1 MKKMIL
7 STAAL
12 LTIVSLA
19 ACSNKQDTKKE
30 TSNSQS
36 TTKVTSKSANT
47 SKSKDTSTDS
57 EDTSS
62 SSLLTDA
69 EISKAKTVG
78 DFKKLF
84 AKLMNQ
90 TVSLTEEA
98 GASVTGSA
106 KVGYDATV
114 SSLKQQMETQK
125 EIFNESLESIGSDST
140 VVPKED
146 REALIESLKDE
157 LVEDLESARKEMK
170 DLQKELSKS
179 PVADD
184 DSDDSDSDSEE

>member
-57 EDTSS
+57 EDTST

-84 AKLMNQ
+84 AKLMDQ
-90 TVSLTEEA
+90 TVSLTEEV

-125 EIFNESLESIGSDST
+125 EIFNEGLETIGSDST
-140 VVPKED
+140 IVPKED
-146 REALIESLKDE
+146 REALIESLKDARE
-157 LVEDLESARKEMK
+157 ELESVRKEMK

-184 DSDDSDSDSEE
+184 NSDDSDSDSEE

>member
-7 STAAL
+7 AIAAL

-19 ACSNKQDTKKE
+19 ACSNKQETKKE

-47 SKSKDTSTDS
+47 TKSKDTSTDS
-57 EDTSS
+57 EKGSTSS
-62 SSLLTDA
+62 VVTD
-69 EISKAKTVG
+69 EDISKAKTVG
-78 DFKKLF
+78 DFKKLY
-84 AKLMNQ
+84 AKLMDQ

-98 GASVTGSA
+98 GSSVTGSA
-106 KVGYDATV
+106 KEQYDATI
-114 SSLKQQMETQK
+114 SALKQELENQK
-125 EIFNESLESIGSDST
+125 DIFNEGLESIGSDST

-146 REALIESLKDE
+146 REALIESLKDARE
-157 LVEDLESARKEMK
+157 ELESTRKEMK
-170 DLQKELSKS
+170 DMQKELSKS

-184 DSDDSDSDSEE
+184 DSDDSDSEE

>member
-12 LTIVSLA
+12 LTIISLA
-19 ACSNKQDTKKE
+19 ACSNKKDTKKE

-57 EDTSS
+57 EDTST
-62 SSLLTDA
+62 SSLITDA
-69 EISKAKTVG
+69 EISKAKTVV

-84 AKLMNQ
+84 AKLMDQ

-125 EIFNESLESIGSDST
+125 EIFNEGLETIGSDST
-140 VVPKED
+140 IVPKED
-146 REALIESLKDE
+146 REALIESLKDARE
-157 LVEDLESARKEMK
+157 ELESARKEMK

>member
-12 LTIVSLA
+12 LTLVSLA
-19 ACSNKQDTKKE
+19 ACSNKQETKKE

-47 SKSKDTSTDS
+47 SKSKDTLSDS
-57 EDTSS
+57 EEESTSS
-62 SSLLTDA
+62 VVTD
-69 EISKAKTVG
+69 EDISKAKTVG

-84 AKLMNQ
+84 AKLMDQ
-90 TVSLTEEA
+90 TVTLTEEA
-98 GASVTGSA
+98 GTSVTGTV
-106 KVGYDATV
+106 KENYDAVV
-114 SSLKQQMETQK
+114 SALKQEMENQK
-125 EIFNESLESIGSDST
+125 EIFNEGLEIIGSDST

-146 REALIESLKDE
+146 REDLIESLKDARNQ
-157 LVEDLESARKEMK
+157 LESSRKEME
-170 DLQKELSKS
+170 DLKKELSKS

-184 DSDDSDSDSEE
+184 DSDDSDSESEE

>member
-47 SKSKDTSTDS
+47 STSKDSSTDS
-57 EDTSS
+57 EETSS

-84 AKLMNQ
+84 AKLMDQ
-90 TVSLTEEA
+90 SVSITEEA
-98 GASVTGSA
+98 GTSVTGSA
-106 KVGYDATV
+106 KEQYDAMIST
-114 SSLKQQMETQK
+114 LKQGLENQK
-125 EIFNESLESIGSDST
+125 DIFNEGLESIGSDST

-146 REALIESLKDE
+146 REALIEILKDARE
-157 LVEDLESARKEMK
+157 ELESTRKEMK
-170 DLQKELSKS
+170 DMQKELSKS

-184 DSDDSDSDSEE
+184 DSDDSASDSEE

>member
-12 LTIVSLA
+12 LTIVSLV

-57 EDTSS
+57 EDTST

-84 AKLMNQ
+84 AKLMDQ
-90 TVSLTEEA
+90 SVSITEEA
-98 GASVTGSA
+98 GTSVTGSA
-106 KVGYDATV
+106 KEQYDAMIST
-114 SSLKQQMETQK
+114 LKQGLENQK
-125 EIFNESLESIGSDST
+125 DIFNESLESIGSDST

-146 REALIESLKDE
+146 REALIESLKDARE
-157 LVEDLESARKEMK
+157 ELESTRKEMK
-170 DLQKELSKS
+170 DMQKELSKS

-184 DSDDSDSDSEE
+184 DSDDSDSEE

>member
-12 LTIVSLA
+12 LTIVSLV
-19 ACSNKQDTKKE
+19 ACSNKQETKKE

-84 AKLMNQ
+84 AKLMDQ
-90 TVSLTEEA
+90 SVSITEEA
-98 GASVTGSA
+98 GGSVTGSA
-106 KVGYDATV
+106 KEQYDATI
-114 SSLKQQMETQK
+114 SALKQGLENQK
-125 EIFNESLESIGSDST
+125 DIFNEGLESIGSDST

-146 REALIESLKDE
+146 REALIESLKDAREE
-157 LVEDLESARKEMK
+157 LGSTRKEMK
-170 DLQKELSKS
+170 DMQKELSKS

-184 DSDDSDSDSEE
+184 DSDDSDSDSDE

>member
-12 LTIVSLA
+12 LTIFSLA

-57 EDTSS
+57 EETSS

-84 AKLMNQ
+84 AKLMDQ
-90 TVSLTEEA
+90 SVFITEEA
-98 GASVTGSA
+98 GTSVTGSA
-106 KVGYDATV
+106 KEQYDAMIST
-114 SSLKQQMETQK
+114 LKQGLENQK
-125 EIFNESLESIGSDST
+125 DIFNEGLESIGSDST

-146 REALIESLKDE
+146 REALIEILKDARE
-157 LVEDLESARKEMK
+157 ELESTRKEMK
-170 DLQKELSKS
+170 DMQKELSKS

-184 DSDDSDSDSEE
+184 DSDDSASDSEE

>member
-7 STAAL
+7 STVAL
-12 LTIVSLA
+12 LTIVSLV

-57 EDTSS
+57 EETST

-84 AKLMNQ
+84 AKLMDQ
-90 TVSLTEEA
+90 SVSITEEA
-98 GASVTGSA
+98 GTSVTGSA
-106 KVGYDATV
+106 KEQYDATI
-114 SSLKQQMETQK
+114 SALKQELENQK
-125 EIFNESLESIGSDST
+125 DIFNEGLESIGSDST
-140 VVPKED
+140 VVPKEK
-146 REALIESLKDE
+146 REALIESLKDARE
-157 LVEDLESARKEMK
+157 ELESTRKEMK
-170 DLQKELSKS
+170 DMQKELSKS

-184 DSDDSDSDSEE
+184 DSDDSDSEE

>member
-1 MKKMIL
+1 MIL

-12 LTIVSLA
+12 LMIVSLA

-47 SKSKDTSTDS
+47 LKSKDTSTDS
-57 EDTSS
+57 EETSS

-84 AKLMNQ
+84 AKLMDQ
-90 TVSLTEEA
+90 SVSLTEEA
-98 GASVTGSA
+98 GTSVTGPA
-106 KVGYDATV
+106 KEQYDAMIST
-114 SSLKQQMETQK
+114 LKQGLENQK
-125 EIFNESLESIGSDST
+125 DIFNEGLESIGSDST

-146 REALIESLKDE
+146 REALIEILKDARE
-157 LVEDLESARKEMK
+157 ELESTCKEMK
-170 DLQKELSKS
+170 DMQKELSKS

>member
-12 LTIVSLA
+12 LTIVSLV

-69 EISKAKTVG
+69 EINKAKTVG

-84 AKLMNQ
+84 AKLMDQ
-90 TVSLTEEA
+90 SVSITEEA
-98 GASVTGSA
+98 GTSVTGSA
-106 KVGYDATV
+106 KEQYDAMI
-114 SSLKQQMETQK
+114 SALKQELENQK
-125 EIFNESLESIGSDST
+125 DIFNEGLESIGSDST

-146 REALIESLKDE
+146 REALIEILKDARE
-157 LVEDLESARKEMK
+157 ELESTRKEMK
-170 DLQKELSKS
+170 DMQKELSKS

-184 DSDDSDSDSEE
+184 DSDDSDSEE

>member
-7 STAAL
+7 STVAL

-19 ACSNKQDTKKE
+19 ACSNKQETKKE

-47 SKSKDTSTDS
+47 TKSKDTSTDS
-57 EDTSS
+57 EKGSTSS
-62 SSLLTDA
+62 VVTD
-69 EISKAKTVG
+69 EDISKAKTVG
-78 DFKKLF
+78 DFKKLY
-84 AKLMNQ
+84 AKLMDQ

-98 GASVTGSA
+98 GSSVTGSA
-106 KVGYDATV
+106 KEQYDATI
-114 SSLKQQMETQK
+114 STLKQELENQK
-125 EIFNESLESIGSDST
+125 DIFNAGLESIGSDST

-146 REALIESLKDE
+146 REALIESLKDARE
-157 LVEDLESARKEMK
+157 ELESTRKEMK
-170 DLQKELSKS
+170 DMQKELSKS

-184 DSDDSDSDSEE
+184 DSDDSDSDE

>member
-19 ACSNKQDTKKE
+19 ACSNKQDTKKD
-30 TSNSQS
+30 TSNGQS
-36 TTKVTSKSANT
+36 TTKVTSKSATT
-47 SKSKDTSTDS
+47 SKSKDTSTDL
-57 EDTSS
+57 EDTST
-62 SSLLTDA
+62 SSLLTDD

-84 AKLMNQ
+84 AKVMDQ
-90 TVSLTEEA
+90 SVSHTEEE
-98 GASVTGSA
+98 GASVTASA
-106 KVGYDATV
+106 KEQYDAMIST
-114 SSLKQQMETQK
+114 LKQGLENQK
-125 EIFNESLESIGSDST
+125 DIFNEGLESIGSDST

-146 REALIESLKDE
+146 REALIEILKDARE
-157 LVEDLESARKEMK
+157 ELESTRKEMK
-170 DLQKELSKS
+170 DMQKELSKS

-184 DSDDSDSDSEE
+184 SSDDSDSDSDE

>member
-1 MKKMIL
+1 MRKMIL

-19 ACSNKQDTKKE
+19 ACSNKQDTTKE

-47 SKSKDTSTDS
+47 STSKDTSTDS

-62 SSLLTDA
+62 SSVLTDA

-84 AKLMNQ
+84 AKLMDQ
-90 TVSLTEEA
+90 SVSITEEA
-98 GASVTGSA
+98 GTSVTGSA
-106 KVGYDATV
+106 KEQYDATI
-114 SSLKQQMETQK
+114 SALKQELENQK
-125 EIFNESLESIGSDST
+125 DIFNEGLESIGSDST

-146 REALIESLKDE
+146 REVLIESLKDARE
-157 LVEDLESARKEMK
+157 ELESTRKEMK
-170 DLQKELSKS
+170 DMQKELSKS

-184 DSDDSDSDSEE
+184 SSDDSDSDSDE

>member
-12 LTIVSLA
+12 LTIVSLV
-19 ACSNKQDTKKE
+19 ACSNKQETKKE

-84 AKLMNQ
+84 AKLMDQ
-90 TVSLTEEA
+90 SVSITEEA
-98 GASVTGSA
+98 GTSVTGSA
-106 KVGYDATV
+106 KEQYDATI
-114 SSLKQQMETQK
+114 SALKQELENQK
-125 EIFNESLESIGSDST
+125 DIFNEGLESIGSDST
-140 VVPKED
+140 VVPKEK
-146 REALIESLKDE
+146 REALIESLKDARE
-157 LVEDLESARKEMK
+157 ELESTRKEMK
-170 DLQKELSKS
+170 DMQKELSKS

-184 DSDDSDSDSEE
+184 DSDDSDSDE

>member
-19 ACSNKQDTKKE
+19 ACSNKQDPKKE

-62 SSLLTDA
+62 STLLTDA

-84 AKLMNQ
+84 AKLMDQ
-90 TVSLTEEA
+90 SVSLTEEA
-98 GASVTGSA
+98 GTSVTGPA
-106 KVGYDATV
+106 KEQYDATV
-114 SSLKQQMETQK
+114 SALKQGLENQK
-125 EIFNESLESIGSDST
+125 DIFNESLESIGSDST
-140 VVPKED
+140 VVPKEG
-146 REALIESLKDE
+146 REALIESLKDARE
-157 LVEDLESARKEMK
+157 ELESARKEMK

>member
-47 SKSKDTSTDS
+47 SKSKDSSTDS

-62 SSLLTDA
+62 STLLTDA

-84 AKLMNQ
+84 AKLMDQ
-90 TVSLTEEA
+90 SVSLTEEA
-98 GASVTGSA
+98 GTSVTGSA
-106 KVGYDATV
+106 KEQYDAMIST
-114 SSLKQQMETQK
+114 LKQGLENQK
-125 EIFNESLESIGSDST
+125 DIFNEGLESIGSDST

-146 REALIESLKDE
+146 REALIEILKDARE
-157 LVEDLESARKEMK
+157 ELESTRKEMK
-170 DLQKELSKS
+170 DMQKELSKS

-184 DSDDSDSDSEE
+184 DSDDSASDSEE

>member
-19 ACSNKQDTKKE
+19 ACSNKQETKKE

-57 EDTSS
+57 EDTST

-84 AKLMNQ
+84 AKLMDQ
-90 TVSLTEEA
+90 TVSLTEEV

-146 REALIESLKDE
+146 REALIESLKDARE
-157 LVEDLESARKEMK
+157 ELESARKEMK